1 MGSVLP
7 SVPSIPFSLIVPGS
21 GFLAVIGWIILS
33 ILKGREERTKRH
45 GINTEAETKRIELA
59 NALTVQVLERA
70 QNQVKSMS
78 EDMTALKADMAA
90 QRVLHEAALVK
101 AEERM
106 SQMVEDIQKKL
117 DKVIGNLD
125 QAVVHIRK
133 LMTLSGL
140 SDADRAAVTEAAQAF
155 LIKVND

>member
-78 EDMTALKADMAA
+78 DDMTSLKADMAA
-90 QRVLHEAALVK
+90 QRVLHDAALSK

-106 SQMVEDIQKKL
+106 TKMVEDIQKRL
-117 DKVIGNLD
+117 DSVSGNLD
-125 QAVVHIRK
+125 MAVTHIRR
-133 LMTLSGL
+133 LMKAG
-140 SDADRAAVTEAAQAF
+140 SDADRETARVEAQAF
-155 LIKVND
+155 LDSVKV